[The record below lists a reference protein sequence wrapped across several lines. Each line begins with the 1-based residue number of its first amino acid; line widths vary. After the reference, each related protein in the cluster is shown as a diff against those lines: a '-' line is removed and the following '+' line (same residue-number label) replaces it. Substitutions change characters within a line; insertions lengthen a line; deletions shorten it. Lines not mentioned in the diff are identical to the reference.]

1 MSKHK
6 ILFIPESSY
15 LLFKKTFGI
24 EFSEENF
31 TEIVEESFILNER
44 SDIYPQKID
53 EFFRVLVQ
61 RANLNNISLRITPI
75 NSLPTDYFPLTEN
88 LFEIIEI
95 KDN

>member
-1 MSKHK
+1 MPKHK
-6 ILFIPESSY
+6 ILFIPESRY

-24 EFSEENF
+24 DFVEENF

-44 SDIYPQKID
+44 RDIYPQKMD
-53 EFFRVLVQ
+53 EFFRVLIQ
-61 RANLNNISLRITPI
+61 RANLHNISLRITLI
-75 NSLPTDYFPLTEN
+75 NVISIDYFPLTEN

>member
-6 ILFIPESSY
+6 ILFIPESRY
-15 LLFKKTFGI
+15 LLFTKSF
-24 EFSEENF
+24 FAEEDF

-53 EFFRVLVQ
+53 DFFRVLVQ
-61 RANLNNISLRITPI
+61 RANLDNISLRTTPI
-75 NSLPTDYFPLTEN
+75 NFIPIDYFPLTEN
-88 LFEIIEI
+88 LFEIIKI